1 MTWPEQSQEV
11 QAGSQGGYWNVCFSE
26 IVLVAPPECLQV
38 AGGGTKGLLL
48 SFTSKPPKHLFP
60 FSPFPPRGRLMCLF

>member
-26 IVLVAPPECLQV
+26 IVLVAPSECLQV
-38 AGGGTKGLLL
+38 AGGGTKSPLL
-48 SFTSKPPKHLFP
+48 SFTLKPPKHLFL
-60 FSPFPPRGRLMCLF
+60 FSPSPLEGG

>member
-1 MTWPEQSQEV
+1 MFALQ
-11 QAGSQGGYWNVCFSE
+11 

-38 AGGGTKGLLL
+38 AGGGTKGPLL

-60 FSPFPPRGRLMCLF
+60 FSPSPLEGG